1 MENFSARVFS
11 NNLEISF
18 NGKIFL
24 FKDVLVASNKMLDVI
39 KKACTYSKHS
49 DLICLTGESGV
60 GKEIVYKI
68 INKIFGIGKEL
79 VVNCGAINENL
90 LESELFGHRKGSFT
104 NAINDRRGAFIEAGS
119 GVLFLDEIG
128 ELSTKAQVKL
138 LRALEYNEIKPVGS
152 DISFKHRAKVVL
164 ATNRDLP
171 KMVSNGTFRKDL
183 FYRVEGYMVKVPPL
197 RERQEELESFAR
209 WFFGIEY
216 SLSKTLISYL
226 KNYAWP
232 GNIRELK
239 NAVSRAK
246 LNSNYG
252 DKSVTWDMLGLLDY
266 SDFEEPGTY
275 NLREA
280 EERLVRAV
288 YVNTAKNI
296 SKASD
301 ILGIP
306 RTTLYSKLRKYK
318 VLRA

>member
-1 MENFSARVFS
+1 MGSD
-11 NNLEISF
+11 LEIHF
-18 NGKIFL
+18 NGKVFL
-24 FKDVLVASNKMLDVI
+24 FEKVLVASDKMLDVI
-39 KKACTYSKHS
+39 KRACAYSEHS

-68 INKIFGIGKEL
+68 INRIFGTGREL
-79 VVNCGAINENL
+79 VVNCGAINDNL

-104 NAINDRRGAFIEAGS
+104 NAIHDRRGAFLEAGT

-138 LRALEYNEIKPVGS
+138 LRALEYNEVKPVGS
-152 DISFKHRAKVVL
+152 DISLRHRAKVVL

-183 FYRVEGYMVKVPPL
+183 FYRVEGYMVKVPSL
-197 RERQEELESFAR
+197 RERQEELESFTR
-209 WFFGIEY
+209 LFFGSQY
-216 SLSKTLISYL
+216 RLSKSLIQYL
-226 KNYAWP
+226 KNYTWP

-239 NAVSRAK
+239 NAVARAK
-246 LNSNYG
+246 LNSHYG
-252 DKSVTWDMLGLLDY
+252 EKSITWDMLGLLNY
-266 SDFEEPGTY
+266 SDFTEPGTY

-280 EERLVRAV
+280 EEKLVRTV

-301 ILGIP
+301 LLGIP
-306 RTTLYSKLRKYK
+306 RTTLYSKLRKYNILK
-318 VLRA
+318 A